1 MWVGWDWRRR
11 KKGSFDD
18 GKGPAKTH
26 PRKPLGSRLPQN
38 CHPLSMWSGVGGET
52 WGFDSIG
59 CSSGNR
65 IRLVV
70 ASIVRRKKKKKGVP
84 CDNATTIDHD
94 RFRNKAILIFLS
106 ALSAFLTK
114 QIWWR
119 IRGSL
124 PSVGWMIHGYST
136 VLMNEIK

>member
-1 MWVGWDWRRR
+1 MGGIGVDEKRDHLMTARDPQKR
-11 KKGSFDD
+11 I
-18 GKGPAKTH
+18 
-26 PRKPLGSRLPQN
+26 REKPLGSRLPQN

>member
-1 MWVGWDWRRR
+1 MGIRFDWMQFW
-11 KKGSFDD
+11 KS
-18 GKGPAKTH
+18 H
-26 PRKPLGSRLPQN
+26 PFGG
-38 CHPLSMWSGVGGET
+38 GV
-52 WGFDSIG
+52 D
-59 CSSGNR
+59 R
-65 IRLVV
+65 
-70 ASIVRRKKKKKGVP
+70 AQKKKKKGVP

-94 RFRNKAILIFLS
+94 RFRNKAMLIFLG